1 MTRRLAGWLA
11 GKRASDR
18 QAGPLASGFAA
29 RYSVRSYVALD
40 DEHEHRECSHSS
52 SSSKENKA
60 RRGQE
65 RRRRR
70 RCDKLGGQKNSKEM
84 AEHGRMSR
92 SSCRMDDKDE
102 HDARGRSCSEAGE
115 TRAAFGKSAQAH
127 SVRDLGLL
135 SPRVQFKHLY
145 WAFVF
150 TDSNRFHSR
159 NLLKSELVYQ
169 NRLESSRKYNKVPV

>member
-1 MTRRLAGWLA
+1 MTSTSTG
-11 GKRASDR
+11 S
-18 QAGPLASGFAA
+18 AA
-29 RYSVRSYVALD
+29 T
-40 DEHEHRECSHSS
+40 
-52 SSSKENKA
+52 
-60 RRGQE
+60 
-65 RRRRR
+65 RRRRAR
-70 RCDKLGGQKNSKEM
+70 RTRPEEVKSEDGDDGATSW
-84 AEHGRMSR
+84 AGRR
-92 SSCRMDDKDE
+92 IAKRWLNTDGCLDRAVALDDKDE

-169 NRLESSRKYNKVPV
+169 NRLESSRKYNKGPV

>member
-92 SSCRMDDKDE
+92 SSCRIGRQRR
-102 HDARGRSCSEAGE
+102 ARRARQVLQRGGRNSSRFRKVGAG
-115 TRAAFGKSAQAH
+115 A
-127 SVRDLGLL
+127 LG
-135 SPRVQFKHLY
+135 PRPRPFVPPGSIQ
-145 WAFVF
+145 AFVLGICIHGF
-150 TDSNRFHSR
+150 QSVSQPEFA
-159 NLLKSELVYQ
+159 
-169 NRLESSRKYNKVPV
+169 